1 MISQETKTFY
11 AFNIDKMFKAVFVGT
26 DEVSKSLLLELL
38 SECLDAKVD
47 WIIGFIP
54 IELGVRSKHERSKR
68 LDLIVEVDGR
78 KINVELNSSF
88 DEVTK
93 IRNLNYYFSFCN

>member
-26 DEVSKSLLLELL
+26 DEVSKRLLLELL

-47 WIIGFIP
+47 RIIDFIQSNWV
-54 IELGVRSKHERSKR
+54 L
-68 LDLIVEVDGR
+68 EVNM
-78 KINVELNSSF
+78 K
-88 DEVTK
+88 EVK
-93 IRNLNYYFSFCN
+93 D

>member
-47 WIIGFIP
+47 RIIDFIP
-54 IELGVRSKHERSKR
+54 IELGVRKLMLS
-68 LDLIVEVDGR
+68 
-78 KINVELNSSF
+78 
-88 DEVTK
+88 
-93 IRNLNYYFSFCN
+93 

>member
-26 DEVSKSLLLELL
+26 DEVSKRLLLELL

-47 WIIGFIP
+47 RIIDFIP

-68 LDLIVEVDGR
+68 PRFNCGGWW
-78 KINVELNSSF
+78 KKN
-88 DEVTK
+88 
-93 IRNLNYYFSFCN
+93 